1 MENNNQSE
9 RIERYLTGQM
19 SPGERETFL
28 ADLRTDKVL
37 RKETLMMAMM
47 VMEMNDERVRQD
59 SEVVDEVLA
68 TKKVSRTKTAKII
81 RWVASVA
88 ALTLLTFGIRHIQ
101 KINEIDD
108 LFIDYYSS
116 YEMTNS
122 RGGDNEAVVKELSS
136 LFNKIGTEK
145 NMEPIIERLQTIY
158 NHILSENVNYIDY
171 SYMENDIAYYLA
183 MAYIKDKNLEKAK
196 EYLKPLANDNTQIK
210 KLLNEIENW

>member
-158 NHILSENVNYIDY
+158 NHMILDMISF
-171 SYMENDIAYYLA
+171 
-183 MAYIKDKNLEKAK
+183 
-196 EYLKPLANDNTQIK
+196 
-210 KLLNEIENW
+210 LL